1 MTPPLPRRGGRRD
14 RRAIVLTACALA
26 VLLGGALFASQADD
40 DRRAEAGVRLFRAL
54 LAADVDLASKAGDDG
69 KLLLVVFHTGDKDR
83 ATTLVTAL
91 AGDPKDGP
99 DPIRDLPVRL
109 DTSVDP
115 TFAVYEGKPPA
126 GIFFAQAPP
135 PRTIATIVRYGIDHH
150 VVVYSPFE
158 GHVEQGVLGGLS
170 VEAQV
175 RPYVNRATL
184 EASHITLKAFFM
196 KVAKVYG

>member
-1 MTPPLPRRGGRRD
+1 
-14 RRAIVLTACALA
+14 
-26 VLLGGALFASQADD
+26 
-40 DRRAEAGVRLFRAL
+40 VRLFRAL

-91 AGDPKDGP
+91 AG
-99 DPIRDLPVRL
+99 IRRMGLTRSAISRCGSKTPRS
-109 DTSVDP
+109 TPRSP
-115 TFAVYEGKPPA
+115 STKESHQRGSSSRRRR
-126 GIFFAQAPP
+126 P
-135 PRTIATIVRYGIDHH
+135 PRTIATIVRYGIVDPPH

-175 RPYVNRATL
+175 RPYVNTRHARAPRT
-184 EASHITLKAFFM
+184 STLKSFFM
-196 KVAKVYG
+196 KVTKVYRMSAESGPSRAPSAS